1 MNMNYT
7 SNRTYF
13 KPKKA
18 LRYVGGALCLLA
30 VPAIIPLHS
39 FALIPFVLG
48 VLCLLVNRELNV
60 RGSDVEEQIKR
71 ETDRL
76 AATLEEKYYDVKH
89 PFPKMM
95 VTVVGDYVTEGEG
108 LLFRRSSLGKNITS
122 RYHVVAIGTKNG
134 RFYYSEER
142 FSTIDDSDFSSSEGE
157 YSFDEIDRVEY
168 GLAEGAAV
176 SHFEFAVLKNDG
188 TELFRVPAPT
198 DYTTQKY
205 AEDLDV
211 IFERHRSERA
221 KAKAEQEEDQ
231 QKESQSEI

>member
-7 SNRTYF
+7 SNQTYF

-18 LRYVGGALCLLA
+18 LRYVGGVLCLLA
-30 VPAIIPLHS
+30 VPMIFMRAGAFS
-39 FALIPFVLG
+39 LIPFVLG

-60 RGSDVEEQIKR
+60 RGTDVEEQIKA

-76 AATLEEKYYDVKH
+76 SAALEEKYYDVKH

-95 VTVVGDYVTEGEG
+95 ITVIGDYVTEGEG
-108 LLFRRSSLGKNITS
+108 LKMRRSSLGKNITS

-134 RFYYSEER
+134 RLYFAEER
-142 FSTIDDSDFSSSEGE
+142 FSTIDDSDFSENGGE
-157 YSFDEIDRVEY
+157 YSFDEIDRVDY
-168 GLAEGAAV
+168 ALAEGAAV
-176 SHFEFAVLKNDG
+176 SHFEFAIVKNDG

-205 AEDLDV
+205 AEDLNV
-211 IFERHRSERA
+211 IFERHRKERE
-221 KAKAEQEEDQ
+221 KEKMEQAEKQQEQ
-231 QKESQSEI
+231 QSEI